1 MSFPVNLIDLDG
13 HPPVARFSSAIRRTF
28 VQHFARFK
36 PRRVVPLRDCTL
48 FLVLCTVQVVFTL
61 NMHKKEI
68 TNFLDKV

>member
-1 MSFPVNLIDLDG
+1 MVIHMLPGFQVQSVEHLCSILRDLNR
-13 HPPVARFSSAIRRTF
+13 A
-28 VQHFARFK
+28 
-36 PRRVVPLRDCTL
+36 VPLRDCTL